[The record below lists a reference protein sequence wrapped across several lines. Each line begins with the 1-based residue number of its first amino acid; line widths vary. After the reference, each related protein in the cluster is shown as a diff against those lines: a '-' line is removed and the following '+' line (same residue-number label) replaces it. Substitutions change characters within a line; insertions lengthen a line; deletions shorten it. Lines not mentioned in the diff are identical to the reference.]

1 MSKYGSLI
9 LIYYLFLNIILFILM
24 GIDKYKAI
32 KHKWRI
38 KESLLFIFALLGG
51 AAGGFCAM
59 FLFHHKTRK
68 IMFYIVFILG
78 LLFHSSILI
87 YQI

>member
-1 MSKYGSLI
+1 MNKYSNLI
-9 LIYYLFLNIILFILM
+9 LIYYLSLNIILFILM

-51 AAGGFCAM
+51 AIGGFCAM

-68 IMFYIVFILG
+68 FMFYIVFILG
-78 LLFHSSILI
+78 LLFHIGILI